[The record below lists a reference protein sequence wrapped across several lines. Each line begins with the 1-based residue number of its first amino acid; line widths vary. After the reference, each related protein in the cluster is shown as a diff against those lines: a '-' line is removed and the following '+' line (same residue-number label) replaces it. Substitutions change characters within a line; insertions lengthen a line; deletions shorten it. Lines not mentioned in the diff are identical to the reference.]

1 MDWSKLQRGELI
13 ACGAALLLG
22 IAIFLPWYETDSGNP
37 NSTIDGDR
45 GTFSAWDAHPI
56 LRFLLLAA
64 AAAPFILSW
73 IIIREHQLSWPRGEL
88 TAVVAI
94 TALSLILVSGFITRP
109 GDPRDTIGF
118 EPGWYVAILAAVAML
133 VGAVQRT
140 TEIEKVRKPPGVV

>member
-1 MDWSKLQRGELI
+1 MDFGKLQRGEII
-13 ACGAALLLG
+13 ACAAALLLG
-22 IAIFLPWYETDSGNP
+22 ISIFLPWYETTGNNP

-45 GTFSAWDAHPI
+45 GQFSAWEAHPI

-64 AAAPFILSW
+64 AVAPFILSW

-94 TALSLILVSGFITRP
+94 TALSLILVSGFISRP
-109 GDPRDTIGF
+109 GEPRDTIGF

-140 TEIEKVRKPPGVV
+140 EEAGKVRKPPGVV